1 MSSPPSPEDDAK
13 LAATPQPGRRVSRDQ
28 PPWPTPRRSEARSEA
43 GSAAPAEPGSHAPA
57 EPGSRAPAEPGSQ
70 ARAEPGSEGHA
81 EPAAGPPG
89 GPVAAETGE
98 QQAAAEVEMDLEVAT
113 VARQRDEYLESLR
126 RLQADFENYRKRVER
141 QRAEQVERAAGD
153 LVAKLLPV
161 CDTADLAIAHGG
173 GEEVK
178 QIWTALFD
186 TLERQGLVR
195 IDPVGDP
202 FDPTLH
208 DAVVHEPAD
217 GDSPPTVAEVLRAGY
232 LWKGRVLRP
241 AMVKVKG

>member
-1 MSSPPSPEDDAK
+1 MSSPPSPEDDAN
-13 LAATPQPGRRVSRDQ
+13 LAATPQPARRVNRDQ
-28 PPWPTPRRSEARSEA
+28 PPWPTPRRSDARSEARSEA
-43 GSAAPAEPGSHAPA
+43 GSAAPAEPGS
-57 EPGSRAPAEPGSQ
+57 RAPAEPGSEGQ
-70 ARAEPGSEGHA
+70 AK
-81 EPAAGPPG
+81 PAAGPPG
-89 GPVAAETGE
+89 GPIEAETE
-98 QQAAAEVEMDLEVAT
+98 EEQAAAEVEMDLEVAT

-208 DAVVHEPAD
+208 DAVAHEPAD
-217 GDSPPTVAEVLRAGY
+217 GDSPPAVVEVLRAGY

>member
-1 MSSPPSPEDDAK
+1 MNSPAPPDDGGMP
-13 LAATPQPGRRVSRDQ
+13 AAEEAPTPGATQAGTPQAPRWANRDQ
-28 PPWPTPRRSEARSEA
+28 PPWPTPRRSGPRP
-43 GSAAPAEPGSHAPA
+43 APQAES
-57 EPGSRAPAEPGSQ
+57 GSQ
-70 ARAEPGSEGHA
+70 TQA
-81 EPAAGPPG
+81 EPASDPG
-89 GPVAAETGE
+89 AAPSDVETE
-98 QQAAAEVEMDLEVAT
+98 EEEKAAAEVEVDLEVAA

-141 QRAEQVERAAGD
+141 QRVEQVERAAGD

-208 DAVVHEPAD
+208 DAVAHEPAE
-217 GDSPPTVAEVLRAGY
+217 GDSPPAVAEVLRAGY

-241 AMVKVKG
+241 AMVKVRG

>member
-1 MSSPPSPEDDAK
+1 M
-13 LAATPQPGRRVSRDQ
+13 
-28 PPWPTPRRSEARSEA
+28 
-43 GSAAPAEPGSHAPA
+43 PAEPT
-57 EPGSRAPAEPGSQ
+57 
-70 ARAEPGSEGHA
+70 ARAEAGTEPPSEVRA
-81 EPAAGPPG
+81 EPAADAEAAT
-89 GPVAAETGE
+89 AAELATE
-98 QQAAAEVEMDLEVAT
+98 EEEKAAAEVHVDLNLAA
-113 VARQRDEYLESLR
+113 VARQRDEYLDSLR

-186 TLERQGLVR
+186 ILERQGLVR

-208 DAVVHEPAD
+208 DAVAHEPAE
-217 GDSPPTVAEVLRAGY
+217 GDAPPEVAEVLRAGY

-241 AMVKVKG
+241 AMVKVRG